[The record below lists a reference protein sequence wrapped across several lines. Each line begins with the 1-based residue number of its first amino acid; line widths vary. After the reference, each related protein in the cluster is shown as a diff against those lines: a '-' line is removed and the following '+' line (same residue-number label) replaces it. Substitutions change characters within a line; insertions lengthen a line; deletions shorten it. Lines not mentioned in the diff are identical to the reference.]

1 MFEKISRMI
10 LAELS
15 KVSLQQEDVVGID
28 ITQDYI
34 RVTQLDNVNDE
45 WVLTKLGYKFIE
57 QSGVSIQTNPK
68 IYINKLKEVV
78 DQQKINKSNVAVS
91 IPVSSAIIKVV
102 TMPLMSDEELE
113 EAIRTDSLWE
123 NVIQLNHAL
132 DEYSIFW
139 QVIKRDTKQSYMD
152 LLFVGSK
159 LLDVQCYLDVIE
171 QAGLNPV
178 VVDVRCFA
186 VSNALKIYGGLVTKN
201 TPKVVIEI
209 GAHENY
215 VMIIRNDA
223 PFISD
228 IYVAEKDRKILAKLL
243 TDKSG
248 AKVVIERMAMQIKQ
262 VINIYEVKY
271 KVISIESLLVTTDLD
286 GYEQAIKL
294 LGESLPEF
302 KIELFEV
309 TSKLVVPANFKEK
322 LYAEPN
328 QSALVPSLGLA
339 TRKLDVFGFYQYVTG
354 TSNIN
359 LMPNRNSIKSEEKN
373 KFMGKWGLV
382 LFSIVFVLVSGAFFI
397 DNHSETEKLD
407 DHLVEYNSS
416 IAQLD
421 NLKMELAEINEELS
435 KTNNTLA
442 VSKDVHSNQVFL
454 YAVLQ
459 STIKSIPRGVS
470 LKAIIYEKGRL
481 QIDGISVSDQNILGL
496 IERLERSPVI
506 LQVSL
511 ENMSIEKVGKNEF
524 KAFSVRVTLDT
535 TRKSVAIKKEDI

>member
-15 KVSLQQEDVVGID
+15 KVSIQQEDVVGVD
-28 ITQDYI
+28 ITRDYI
-34 RVTQLDNVNDE
+34 RVTQLDNVNNE
-45 WVLTKLGYKFIE
+45 WMLTKLGYKFIE
-57 QSGVSIQTNPK
+57 ESGVSIQSNPEVF
-68 IYINKLKEVV
+68 INKLKEVV
-78 DQQKINKSNVAVS
+78 DQQKINKSNAAVS

-113 EAIRTDSLWE
+113 EAISTETLWE
-123 NVIQLNHAL
+123 NVIQLNNAL
-132 DEYSIFW
+132 DDYSIFW
-139 QVIKRDTKQSYMD
+139 QIIKRDTKQNYMD

-159 LLDVQCYLDVIE
+159 LSDVQCYLDVVE
-171 QAGLNPV
+171 KAGLNPV
-178 VVDVRCFA
+178 VVDVRCF
-186 VSNALKIYGGLVTKN
+186 SLRNALKIHGSLVTKD
-201 TPKVVIEI
+201 TPTVVIEI
-209 GAHENY
+209 GTHENY
-215 VMIIRNDA
+215 VMIIHNEA

-228 IYVAEKDRKILAKLL
+228 IYVAEQDRKILAKLP

-262 VINIYEVKY
+262 VINIYEAKY
-271 KVISIESLLVTTDLD
+271 KIISIKSLLVTSDLG
-286 GYEQAIKL
+286 GYEQAIEL
-294 LGESLPEF
+294 LEKSLPEF

-421 NLKMELAEINEELS
+421 NLKMELAEINEGLS
-435 KTNNTLA
+435 KINNTLA

-459 STIKSIPRGVS
+459 ATIKSIPRGVS
-470 LKAIIYEKGRL
+470 LKAITYEKGRL

-496 IERLERSPVI
+496 IERLERSPVT